1 MPTIKTVVN
10 KLNGIDNTY
19 RNFSLEILAGEKDT
33 NVTVKENACL
43 FKFDFAN
50 VYWNPRLG
58 FEHERVVKLLNENV
72 NGRMDHLGAW
82 DGDEA
87 DENGATNKKP
97 KAKRKRLKKSSQIAE
112 NKDSISNKM
121 RDDFKDVSFSKRKE
135 SKKN

>member
-58 FEHERVVKLLNENV
+58 FEHERVVKLLNSNDV
-72 NGRMDHLGAW
+72 LYDVFAGVGPFRCLLLVFFYISVQVYVFLFRN
-82 DGDEA
+82 
-87 DENGATNKKP
+87 
-97 KAKRKRLKKSSQIAE
+97 IA
-112 NKDSISNKM
+112 
-121 RDDFKDVSFSKRKE
+121 FQL
-135 SKKN
+135 

>member
-58 FEHERVVKLLNENV
+58 FEHERVVKLLNENDV
-72 NGRMDHLGAW
+72 LYDVFAGVGPFRY
-82 DGDEA
+82 
-87 DENGATNKKP
+87 NKFNVTLILHKFP
-97 KAKRKRLKKSSQIAE
+97 IISYNFQHIA
-112 NKDSISNKM
+112 
-121 RDDFKDVSFSKRKE
+121 FQQ
-135 SKKN
+135 